1 MHNPLEPCQTLNPL
15 DSVAIRALQPD
26 DAPLL
31 EEFLSRLSDE
41 SRYLRFLAIIRH
53 FTPEQL
59 ERLTHVRPDRDV
71 ALAAV
76 TTSQRGEEIV
86 GVARYAGLSDPR
98 RAEFALVVRDDLQ
111 GHGIGTELM
120 RALIAIAHDQGLT
133 CLEGLVLA
141 TNHKM
146 LTLMSHLGLQVM
158 PDAQDPTM
166 RRVWLNLTACTTA
179 NAEADPDLISSL

>member
-1 MHNPLEPCQTLNPL
+1 MKPPDPI
-15 DSVAIRALQPD
+15 AIRPLLPK

-31 EEFLSRLSDE
+31 EDFLSQLSDE
-41 SRYLRFLAIIRH
+41 TRYLRFLAIIRR

-59 ERLTHVRPDRDV
+59 EHLTHIRPDRDM

-76 TTSQRGEEIV
+76 TSNQRGEEIV

-98 RAEFALVVRDDLQ
+98 KAEFALVVRDDLQ

-120 RALIAIAHDQGLT
+120 QALIEIAHDQGLT

-146 LTLMSHLGLQVM
+146 LELMSHLGFQVM

-166 RRVWLNLTACTTA
+166 RRVVLTLAVHAAA
-179 NAEADPDLISSL
+179 NEEADPDLISSL

>member
-1 MHNPLEPCQTLNPL
+1 MKPPDPI
-15 DSVAIRALQPD
+15 AIRPLLPK

-31 EEFLSRLSDE
+31 EDFLSRLSDE
-41 SRYLRFLAIIRH
+41 TRYLRFLAIIRR
-53 FTPEQL
+53 FTPEKL
-59 ERLTHVRPDRDV
+59 DHLTHIRPDRDV

-76 TTSQRGEEIV
+76 TSNQYGEEIV

-98 RAEFALVVRDDLQ
+98 KAEFALVIRDDLQ
-111 GHGIGTELM
+111 CHGIGTELM
-120 RALIAIAHDQGLT
+120 HALIDIARNRGLA

-146 LTLMSHLGLQVM
+146 LELMSHLGFQIT

-166 RRVWLNLTACTTA
+166 RRGVLHLEVHASA
-179 NAEADPDLISSL
+179 SAEADPDLISSL

>member
-1 MHNPLEPCQTLNPL
+1 MNPL
-15 DSVAIRALQPD
+15 DSLAIRSLQPD

-31 EEFLSRLSDE
+31 GKFLSRLSDE
-41 SRYLRFLAIIRH
+41 SRYLRFLAIIRR

-59 ERLTHVRPDRDV
+59 ERLTHVRPDRDI

-76 TTSQRGEEIV
+76 TNSEHGEEIV

-146 LTLMSHLGLQVM
+146 LTLMSHLGFQVM

>member
-1 MHNPLEPCQTLNPL
+1 MKPPDPI
-15 DSVAIRALQPD
+15 AIRPLLPK

-31 EEFLSRLSDE
+31 EDFLSQLSDE
-41 SRYLRFLAIIRH
+41 TRYLRFLAIIRR

-59 ERLTHVRPDRDV
+59 EHLTHIRPDRDM

-76 TTSQRGEEIV
+76 TSNQYGEEIV

-98 RAEFALVVRDDLQ
+98 KAEFALVVRDDLQ
-111 GHGIGTELM
+111 CHGIGTELM
-120 RALIAIAHDQGLT
+120 HALIDIARNQGLA

-146 LTLMSHLGLQVM
+146 LELMSHLGFQIT

-166 RRVWLNLTACTTA
+166 RRGVLHLEVHASA
-179 NAEADPDLISSL
+179 SAEADPDLISSL

>member
-1 MHNPLEPCQTLNPL
+1 LHNHLTQTLKPPDPIQIRPL
-15 DSVAIRALQPD
+15 LPK

-41 SRYLRFLAIIRH
+41 TRYLRFLAIIRR

-59 ERLTHVRPDRDV
+59 EHLTHIRPDQDV

-76 TTSQRGEEIV
+76 NSNQTKEEIL
-86 GVARYAGLSDPR
+86 GVARYAGLSDPDT
-98 RAEFALVVRDDLQ
+98 AEFALVVRDDLQ
-111 GHGIGTELM
+111 GHGIGTALM
-120 RALIAIAHDQGLT
+120 QALIEIAHAHGLEY
-133 CLEGLVLA
+133 LEGLVLA

-146 LTLMSHLGLQVM
+146 LELMSHLGFRVM

-166 RRVWLNLTACTTA
+166 RRVVLNLAAHAAA

>member
-1 MHNPLEPCQTLNPL
+1 MKPPDPI
-15 DSVAIRALQPD
+15 AIRPLLPK

-31 EEFLSRLSDE
+31 EDFLSQLSDE
-41 SRYLRFLAIIRH
+41 TRYLRFLAIIRR

-59 ERLTHVRPDRDV
+59 EHLTHIRPDRDM

-76 TTSQRGEEIV
+76 TSNQRGEEIV

-98 RAEFALVVRDDLQ
+98 KAEFALVVRDDLQ

-120 RALIAIAHDQGLT
+120 QALIEIARNHGLA
-133 CLEGLVLA
+133 CIEGLVLA

-146 LTLMSHLGLQVM
+146 LELMSHLGFQVM

-166 RRVWLNLTACTTA
+166 RRVLLDLEVHASA
-179 NAEADPDLISSL
+179 NAEANPDLISSL